1 MTENSWNGREHNHFM
16 LNRGDGSFTEIGAGV
31 GLDGVADA
39 RGIAFA
45 DLDRDGDAD
54 LIVNN
59 YKALAA
65 YYVNGLADRT
75 NVVGGARARRK
86 REP

>member
-1 MTENSWNGREHNHFM
+1 M
-16 LNRGDGSFTEIGAGV
+16 LNRGDGSFTEVGAGV

-59 YKALAA
+59 YKAQAA

>member
-1 MTENSWNGREHNHFM
+1 LT
-16 LNRGDGSFTEIGAGV
+16 
-31 GLDGVADA
+31 LDN
-39 RGIAFA
+39 
-45 DLDRDGDAD
+45 AD

-59 YKALAA
+59 YKAKAA